1 MELAVELAE
10 VPVVTAV
17 VKGAPAVDAVSD
29 SVVVVVADEG
39 AEVMETVTP
48 AAEQEAEYALKAAT
62 ASFPEH
68 LLVMFPSKY
77 PESQRTVR
85 LEGFG

>member
-1 MELAVELAE
+1 MDAVE
-10 VPVVTAV
+10 
-17 VKGAPAVDAVSD
+17 D
-29 SVVVVVADEG
+29 SVVVVANEG
-39 AEVMETVTP
+39 AEVMAVTVSKNRRHRGFWDSSQTVTP

-62 ASFPEH
+62 SSFPEH

-77 PESQRTVR
+77 PESQRTVT